1 MYSYVPISPYGVLT
15 VCTNPFVLILNSY
28 VPLYILSVY
37 LLLQYIFLCIHYMYI
52 HSYVLILHTC
62 VLNIFSF
69 LCTTL
74 YFLLLLSSYVL
85 AILLCLF
92 DFDFDNVKLRG
103 KSKGRAVLHFIRNN
117 KVIFVFTELV
127 IQSVELN

>member
-28 VPLYILSVY
+28 VPLYSKHTFRLPHTKYFYVFTICTYIPMYSYCIPVY
-37 LLLQYIFLCIHYMYI
+37 SIYFRSYI
-52 HSYVLILHTC
+52 
-62 VLNIFSF
+62 
-69 LCTTL
+69 CTTL

-85 AILLCLF
+85 AILLFLF
-92 DFDFDNVKLRG
+92 DFDFDNVKCRG

-117 KVIFVFTELV
+117 KVIFSL
-127 IQSVELN
+127 L